1 MYSRYTVVTA
11 KATCFA
17 NEAKPWVYI
26 TGNANSFLSRVM
38 SSLCAVRARKYKT
51 TLSQVVPPYS

>member
-1 MYSRYTVVTA
+1 MYSRYIVVRA
-11 KATCFA
+11 NAICFA

-38 SSLCAVRARKYKT
+38 PSLCAVRARKYKI
-51 TLSQVVPPYS
+51 TLSQVVPP